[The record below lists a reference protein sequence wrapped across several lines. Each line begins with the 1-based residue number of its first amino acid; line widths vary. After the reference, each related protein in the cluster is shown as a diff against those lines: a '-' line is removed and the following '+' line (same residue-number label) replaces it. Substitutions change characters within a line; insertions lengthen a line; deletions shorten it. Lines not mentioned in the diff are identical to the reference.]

1 MLQHF
6 SAASFKFLA
15 LCTLW
20 VPSVLPLRCC
30 TFCPT
35 SSALYFCF
43 REAYQPRNLPL
54 TVADNPFATQGKRVA
69 RSRNE
74 QEWGGCPTF
83 RVGSAKEQSHLLQT
97 ESIYQ
102 QLVKAKITTD
112 QAAFFI

>member
-20 VPSVLPLRCC
+20 VPSALPLRCC

-35 SSALYFCF
+35 SSVLYFCF

-69 RSRNE
+69 RSRN
-74 QEWGGCPTF
+74 GLVAPH
-83 RVGSAKEQSHLLQT
+83 SAWDQPRNK
-97 ESIYQ
+97 
-102 QLVKAKITTD
+102 TTSCKLR
-112 QAAFFI
+112 AFTSSALRPR